1 MPIKLDI
8 DTSNTR
14 TPNQSSRRGA
24 EPSWIVVH
32 YTGVACQ
39 FGTDTARYMRRAG
52 SKVSAHFVVDH
63 KSIIQV
69 VPVHMQAWHVGSGQP
84 DKRYERVEDARR
96 FHEGIGRDF
105 TGNRISIG
113 VELCVE
119 KAELGKHVEDKD
131 WFFDQDTIVT
141 AALLIA
147 MLMQRYHIDTSHLIR
162 HMDATG
168 KPCPRPFV
176 SLRADG
182 NAQNDHEWQVFKLM
196 CGQLAD
202 GEPISGRIIR

>member
-14 TPNQSSRRGA
+14 TPNQSSRHGA
-24 EPSWIVVH
+24 DPAWIVVH

-39 FGTDTARYMRRAG
+39 FGDTTARYMRRAS
-52 SKVSAHFVVDH
+52 SKVSAHFIVDH
-63 KSIIQV
+63 QSIIQV
-69 VPVHMQAWHVGSGQP
+69 VPVHMQAWHVGGGQP
-84 DKRYERVEDARR
+84 DKRYERAADAEK
-96 FHEGIGRDF
+96 FHEGIGRNF

-113 VELCVE
+113 IELCVE
-119 KAELGKHVEDKD
+119 KTTISKRVEDTD
-131 WFFDQDTIVT
+131 WFFAQET
-141 AALLIA
+141 AFTTAHLIA
-147 MLMQRYHIDTSHLIR
+147 ALMQRYHIDIDHVIR

-182 NAQNDHEWQVFKLM
+182 DRTNDDAWESFKLT
-196 CGQLAD
+196 ANAFSK
-202 GEPISGRIIR
+202 INSYSARITR